1 MGGKYAEI
9 ERYVHRKVN
18 TRREDR
24 DRDRLEGHPKLI
36 DAAQSHARDMAK
48 RGFYSHTDPDGTGP
62 GERIPGKRWSENINK
77 EYDGGR
83 HPSTIAENAVASWMQ
98 SAGHRRNILN
108 REFSRSGVGVWKR
121 GEDVYL
127 VQVFAA
133 SVPDQ
138 SGLSDPSLL
147 SRLF

>member
-1 MGGKYAEI
+1 MGGKYGEI

-18 TRREDR
+18 TRRQDR
-24 DRDRLEGHPKLI
+24 GRDRLEGHPRLI

-48 RGFYSHTDPDGTGP
+48 NDYTSHVDSSGDGHRERVP
-62 GERIPGKRWSENINK
+62 GEYVGENIASIP
-77 EYDGGR
+77 DQGR

-98 SAGHRRNILN
+98 SEDHRENILR
-108 REFSRSGVGVWKR
+108 REYNRSGVGVWKR
-121 GEDVYL
+121 GEMVYL

-133 SVPDQ
+133 SVPERRSQ
-138 SGLSDPSLL
+138 SQNSLL